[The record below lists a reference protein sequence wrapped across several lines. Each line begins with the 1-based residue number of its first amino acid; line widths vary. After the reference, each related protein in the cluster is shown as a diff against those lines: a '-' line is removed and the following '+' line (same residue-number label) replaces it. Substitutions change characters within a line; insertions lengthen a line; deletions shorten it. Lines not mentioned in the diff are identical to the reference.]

1 MTNRLSLSKSFDI
14 RFSEVDSM
22 GVVWHGSYVTYL
34 EDAREAFGKEYN
46 LDYQRFIAERYYA
59 PIVDMQIKYKR
70 PLRYGMHPEI
80 EISYI
85 PSDSAKIVFDYRIS
99 HEGELIATATTTQ
112 VFMNLDYQLVLYNPP
127 FFAEWK
133 KQWLT
138 EK

>member
-34 EDAREAFGKEYN
+34 EDAREAFGKKYN

-127 FFAEWK
+127 FFAEWR